1 MDEIIRHHQAA
12 VHHLST
18 LFVNNDVG
26 DALRRAIMAL
36 KAVEELIEAIRA
48 IRKD

>member
-26 DALRRAIMAL
+26 DALRRAIMAQKEVDQL
-36 KAVEELIEAIRA
+36 VEAIRE